1 MHGMRV
7 YTSSRRQW
15 LTGGTRIGLRPKTFR
30 CCRENRYLAGVKLTD
45 KVIVVTGGAH
55 GIGAAMLRRFHRE
68 KPRALVVADRDQAA
82 AESLAGELGGLAVA
96 CDVAREADLAA
107 LVERATREYGA
118 IDLFVSNAG
127 IAVSGGVEV
136 GDDQW
141 RRIFNVN
148 LMAHVWAARA
158 LLPAMLARGSGYL
171 LATAS
176 AAGLLSM
183 VGSAPYSVTKHAAV
197 ALAEW
202 LAITYGDRGIK
213 VSCLCPLYV
222 NTDLLKGVINEA
234 AGASIKAS
242 GEVIEPAQ
250 VAEAVVAGIEAEKFL
265 ILPHPEVATYF
276 QRKAGDYDRWLAG
289 MRKLHAVK

>member
-1 MHGMRV
+1 
-7 YTSSRRQW
+7 
-15 LTGGTRIGLRPKTFR
+15 
-30 CCRENRYLAGVKLTD
+30 VKLTD

-55 GIGAAMLRRFHRE
+55 GIGAAMLRRFHQE
-68 KPRALVVADRDQAA
+68 KPRALVVADRDRAG
-82 AESLAGELGGLAVA
+82 AEALAKELGGLAVF
-96 CDVAREADLAA
+96 CDVSREADIVA
-107 LVERATREYGA
+107 LVERATKEYGA

-127 IAVSGGVEV
+127 IAFGGGVEV
-136 GDDQW
+136 PDDEW
-141 RRIFNVN
+141 RRMFDIN

-158 LLPAMLARGSGYL
+158 LLPAMVARKSGYL
-171 LATAS
+171 VATAS

-202 LAITYGDRGIK
+202 LAISYGDRGIK
-213 VSCLCPLYV
+213 ISCLCPLYV
-222 NTDLLKGVINEA
+222 NTDMLTGALSDA

-242 GEVIEPAQ
+242 GEVIEPAK
-250 VAEAVVAGIEAEKFL
+250 VADAVVAGIDAETFL

-276 QRKAGDYDRWLAG
+276 QRKAGDYDRWLSG

>member
-1 MHGMRV
+1 MVVAYHAGARE
-7 YTSSRRQW
+7 TSYAARM
-15 LTGGTRIGLRPKTFR
+15 
-30 CCRENRYLAGVKLTD
+30 KLTD

-55 GIGAAMLRRFHRE
+55 GIGAAMLRRFHQE
-68 KPRALVVADRDQAA
+68 KPRALVVADRDQPA
-82 AESLAGELGGLAVA
+82 AEALARELGGVAVA
-96 CDVAREADLAA
+96 CDVSREAEIVA
-107 LVERATREYGA
+107 LVERATKECGA

-127 IAVSGGVEV
+127 IAIGGGIDVA
-136 GDDQW
+136 DDEW
-141 RRIFNVN
+141 RRIFDVN

-158 LLPAMLARGSGYL
+158 LLPAMVARKSGYL
-171 LATAS
+171 VATAS

-202 LAITYGDRGIK
+202 LAITYGDKGIK

-222 NTDLLKGVINEA
+222 NTDMLKGALNEA

-242 GEVIEPAQ
+242 GEVIEPAK
-250 VAEAVVAGIEAEKFL
+250 VADAVVDGIDAERFL

>member
-1 MHGMRV
+1 M
-7 YTSSRRQW
+7 
-15 LTGGTRIGLRPKTFR
+15 K
-30 CCRENRYLAGVKLTD
+30 LAD
-45 KVIVVTGGAH
+45 KIIVVTGGAH

-68 KPRALVVADRDQAA
+68 QPRALVVADRDLAA
-82 AESLAGELGGLAVA
+82 AEALAKELGGLAVA
-96 CDVAREADLAA
+96 CDVSREAEIVA
-107 LVERATREYGA
+107 LVARVTKEHGA

-127 IAVSGGVEV
+127 IAVGGGVDV
-136 GDDQW
+136 PDDEW
-141 RRIFNVN
+141 RRIIDINV
-148 LMAHVWAARA
+148 MAHVWAARA
-158 LLPAMLARGSGYL
+158 LLPAMVARGSGYL
-171 LATAS
+171 VATAS

-202 LAITYGDRGIK
+202 IAITYGDRGIK

-222 NTDLLKGVINEA
+222 NTELLRGALNDA

-242 GEVIEPAQ
+242 GEVIEPAK
-250 VAEAVVAGIEAEKFL
+250 VADAVVEAIDAEKFL

>member
-1 MHGMRV
+1 M
-7 YTSSRRQW
+7 
-15 LTGGTRIGLRPKTFR
+15 
-30 CCRENRYLAGVKLTD
+30 KLTD

-55 GIGAAMLRRFHRE
+55 GIGAAMLRRFAKE
-68 KPRALVVADRDQAA
+68 QPRALVVADRDLPG
-82 AESLAGELGGLAVA
+82 AEALARELGASSAGNAGTKASAVA
-96 CDVAREADLAA
+96 CDVSRETDIVA
-107 LVERATREYGA
+107 LVERATKEHGA

-127 IAVSGGVEV
+127 IAIGGGVDAP
-136 GDDQW
+136 DDEW
-141 RRIFNVN
+141 RRILDIN

-158 LLPAMLARGSGYL
+158 LLPAMAARGSGYL
-171 LATAS
+171 VATAS

-202 LAITYGDRGIK
+202 IAITYGDRGIK

-222 NTDLLKGVINEA
+222 NTDMLKGALNDA

-242 GEVIEPAQ
+242 GEVIEPTA
-250 VAEAVVAGIEAEKFL
+250 VADAVVAGIEAEKFL
-265 ILPHPEVATYF
+265 ILPHPEVLTYF

>member
-1 MHGMRV
+1 M
-7 YTSSRRQW
+7 
-15 LTGGTRIGLRPKTFR
+15 
-30 CCRENRYLAGVKLTD
+30 KLTD

-55 GIGAAMLRRFHRE
+55 GIGAAMLRRFVRE
-68 KPRALVVADRDQAA
+68 KPRAVVVADRDLPG
-82 AESLAGELGGLAVA
+82 AEALAKELGAATTATAVA
-96 CDVAREADLAA
+96 CDVSREAEIVA
-107 LVERATREYGA
+107 LVERATREHGT

-127 IAVSGGVEV
+127 IAVGGDVDV
-136 GDDQW
+136 PDDEW
-141 RRIFNVN
+141 RRIIDIN

-158 LLPAMLARGSGYL
+158 VLPAMVARGGGYL
-171 LATAS
+171 MSTAS

-202 LAITYGDRGIK
+202 LAITYGERGIK

-222 NTDLLKGVINEA
+222 QTDLLRGALNDA

-242 GEVIEPAQ
+242 GEIIEPSV
-250 VAEAVVAGIEAEKFL
+250 VADAVVAGIDAEKFL

-276 QRKAGDYDRWLAG
+276 QRKAGDYDRWLSG

>member
-1 MHGMRV
+1 M
-7 YTSSRRQW
+7 
-15 LTGGTRIGLRPKTFR
+15 
-30 CCRENRYLAGVKLTD
+30 KLTD

-55 GIGAAMLRRFHRE
+55 GIGAAMLRRFHQE
-68 KPRALVVADRDQAA
+68 KPRALVVADRDQPA
-82 AESLAGELGGLAVA
+82 AEALAKELDGSTKASAVA
-96 CDVAREADLAA
+96 CDVAREADIVA
-107 LVERATREYGA
+107 LVERATKQCGA

-127 IAVSGGVEV
+127 IAIGGGIDVA
-136 GDDQW
+136 DDEW
-141 RRIFNVN
+141 RRIFDIN

-158 LLPAMLARGSGYL
+158 LLPAMVARKSGYL
-171 LATAS
+171 VATAS

-202 LAITYGDRGIK
+202 LAITYGDKGIK

-222 NTDLLKGVINEA
+222 NTDMLKGALNEA

-242 GEVIEPAQ
+242 GEVIEPAK
-250 VAEAVVAGIEAEKFL
+250 VADAVVDGIDAERFL

>member
-1 MHGMRV
+1 M
-7 YTSSRRQW
+7 
-15 LTGGTRIGLRPKTFR
+15 
-30 CCRENRYLAGVKLTD
+30 
-45 KVIVVTGGAH
+45 
-55 GIGAAMLRRFHRE
+55 RRFHRE
-68 KPRALVVADRDQAA
+68 KPRGLVVADRDHAA
-82 AESLAGELGGLAVA
+82 SHALATELGGLDVP
-96 CDVAREADLAA
+96 CDVSHESDIVN
-107 LVERATREYGA
+107 LVERATKEFGT

-127 IAVSGGVEV
+127 IAVGGGVEV
-136 GDDQW
+136 SDAEW
-141 RRIFNVN
+141 RRIFDINV
-148 LMAHVWAARA
+148 MAHVWAARA
-158 LLPAMLARGSGYL
+158 ALPAMVARGGGYL

-202 LAITYGDRGIK
+202 IAITYGDRGIK

-222 NTDLLKGVINEA
+222 NTDLLKGALTDA
-234 AGASIKAS
+234 AGATIKAS
-242 GEVIEPAQ
+242 GEIIEPDK
-250 VAEAVVAGIEAEKFL
+250 VADAVVAGIDAEKFL

>member
-1 MHGMRV
+1 M
-7 YTSSRRQW
+7 
-15 LTGGTRIGLRPKTFR
+15 
-30 CCRENRYLAGVKLTD
+30 KLTD

-68 KPRALVVADRDQAA
+68 KPRALVVADRDLPA
-82 AESLAGELGGLAVA
+82 AEALAKELGGVAVA
-96 CDVAREADLAA
+96 CDVSRERDIVA
-107 LVERATREYGA
+107 LVERSQKELGA

-127 IAVSGGVEV
+127 IAVGGGVEV
-136 GDDQW
+136 PDDEW
-141 RRIFNVN
+141 RRIIDIN

-158 LLPAMLARGSGYL
+158 LLPAMVERGSGYL

-176 AAGLLSM
+176 AAGVLSM

-202 LAITYGDRGIK
+202 LAITYGDKGIK

-222 NTDLLKGVINEA
+222 NTDLLKGALSDA
-234 AGASIKAS
+234 AGATIKAS
-242 GEVIEPAQ
+242 GEVIEPAK
-250 VAEAVVAGIEAEKFL
+250 VADAVVEGIEAEKFL

-276 QRKAGDYDRWLAG
+276 QRKASDYDRWLSG
-289 MRKLHAVK
+289 MRRLHAVK

>member
-1 MHGMRV
+1 M
-7 YTSSRRQW
+7 
-15 LTGGTRIGLRPKTFR
+15 
-30 CCRENRYLAGVKLTD
+30 KLTD

-55 GIGAAMLRRFHRE
+55 GIGAAMLQRFHRE
-68 KPRALVVADRDQAA
+68 KPRALVVADRDLPG
-82 AESLAGELGGLAVA
+82 AEALARELGGVAVA
-96 CDVAREADLAA
+96 CDVSRERDIVA
-107 LVERATREYGA
+107 LVERVNKEFGA

-127 IAVSGGVEV
+127 IAVGGGVEAP
-136 GDDQW
+136 DEEW
-141 RRIFNVN
+141 RRIFDIN

-158 LLPAMLARGSGYL
+158 LLPAMVARGSGYL

-202 LAITYGDRGIK
+202 LAITYGDKGIK

-222 NTDLLKGVINEA
+222 NTDLLKGALTDA
-234 AGASIKAS
+234 AGATIKAS
-242 GEVIEPAQ
+242 GEVIEPTK
-250 VAEAVVAGIEAEKFL
+250 VADAVVEGIEAEKFL

-276 QRKAGDYDRWLAG
+276 QRKASDYDRWLNG
-289 MRKLHAVK
+289 MRRLHAAK

>member
-1 MHGMRV
+1 
-7 YTSSRRQW
+7 
-15 LTGGTRIGLRPKTFR
+15 
-30 CCRENRYLAGVKLTD
+30 VKLTD

-68 KPRALVVADRDQAA
+68 KPRGLVVADRDHAA
-82 AESLAGELGGLAVA
+82 SHALAAELGGLDVP
-96 CDVAREADLAA
+96 CDVSHESDIVN
-107 LVERATREYGA
+107 LVERATREFGT

-127 IAVSGGVEV
+127 IAVGGGVEV
-136 GDDQW
+136 SDAEW
-141 RRIFNVN
+141 RRIFDINV
-148 LMAHVWAARA
+148 MAHVWAARA
-158 LLPAMLARGSGYL
+158 VLPAMVARGGGYL
-171 LATAS
+171 VATAS

-202 LAITYGDRGIK
+202 IAITYGDRGIK

-222 NTDLLKGVINEA
+222 NTDLLKGALTDA
-234 AGASIKAS
+234 AGATIKAS

-250 VAEAVVAGIEAEKFL
+250 VADAVVAGVEAEKFL

-276 QRKAGDYDRWLAG
+276 QRKAGDYDRWLSG